1 MFKKVSEKFNESKK
15 FLESIIDSFMKE
27 LEEQLFQNYIYPAK

>member
-1 MFKKVSEKFNESKK
+1 MFTKISEKFNESKK

-27 LEEQLFQNYIYPAK
+27 IEE